1 MPVEIV
7 KEWGN
12 HPLAKDFRRNCAQ
25 RGPWRQASKHSLL
38 ATALAALRYCRHE
51 VQGRHCA
58 LLPVCST
65 AEGHSRSFGT
75 PDLVDVDGDGSA
87 WQGA

>member
-1 MPVEIV
+1 MEIV

-12 HPLAKDFRRNCAQ
+12 HPLAKDFRR
-25 RGPWRQASKHSLL
+25 KHSLL

-65 AEGHSRSFGT
+65 AEGHIRSFGT